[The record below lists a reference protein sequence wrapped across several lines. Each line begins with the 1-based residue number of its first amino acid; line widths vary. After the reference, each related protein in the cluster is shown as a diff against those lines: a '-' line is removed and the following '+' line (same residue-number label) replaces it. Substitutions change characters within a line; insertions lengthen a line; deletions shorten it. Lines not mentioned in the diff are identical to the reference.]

1 MTNDWG
7 RLSTQLFSLSKSN
20 PNTVLLKSIE
30 GCALPTKPNLIS
42 LENINDDE
50 KISKFLSCY
59 CFSDSDVQAIEKM
72 TRPQSKSSYWKVHK
86 KVRLT
91 ISKHHDVFTKVKTL
105 AKHKSSYSPK
115 VKHEAIRW
123 GNDHEEH
130 AARAFYAL
138 EATKHFDFKAAPA
151 RLFADKTRPYIDV
164 LPDKIMNC
172 KYHGKSAVVI
182 KCPHK
187 IWNKTI
193 KDNFK
198 YLDILT
204 LNTNDNI
211 SVNNRH
217 KYYTQ
222 NNSQMVLGA
231 LLYGQQM
238 IFSWTKLIK
247 VSINLEVR
255 LKIIL

>member
-50 KISKFLSCY
+50 KITKFLSCY
-59 CFSDSDVQAIEKM
+59 CFSDSDVKAIEKM
-72 TRPQSKSSYWKVHK
+72 TRPQSKSSYWKVNK
-86 KVRLT
+86 KGCLT

-115 VKHEAIRW
+115 LRHGAIRW

-138 EATKHFDFKAAPA
+138 KPQNILISKLREQDF
-151 RLFADKTRPYIDV
+151 L
-164 LPDKIMNC
+164 
-172 KYHGKSAVVI
+172 
-182 KCPHK
+182 
-187 IWNKTI
+187 
-193 KDNFK
+193 
-198 YLDILT
+198 
-204 LNTNDNI
+204 
-211 SVNNRH
+211 
-217 KYYTQ
+217 
-222 NNSQMVLGA
+222 
-231 LLYGQQM
+231 
-238 IFSWTKLIK
+238 LIK
-247 VSINLEVR
+247 LDH
-255 LKIIL
+255 ILMFYLIKS